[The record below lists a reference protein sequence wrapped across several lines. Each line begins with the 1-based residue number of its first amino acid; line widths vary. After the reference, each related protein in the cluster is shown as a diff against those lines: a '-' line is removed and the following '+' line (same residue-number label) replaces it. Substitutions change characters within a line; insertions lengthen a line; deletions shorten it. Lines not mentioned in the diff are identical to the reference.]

1 MAELDDDTD
10 LQAAEL
16 ALGLLTGEERA
27 TALRR
32 TIAEPAFADAVEA
45 WRLRMAPLLDGIAPV
60 TAPAGAWSGIERLI
74 DGASVLRAKL
84 ARWRAAT
91 LVSSAIAAGLAT
103 LLVLRPVPAP
113 PPAPAQVPQAQPMLA
128 QMVRT
133 DGEPILTAQYDPA
146 TGELRVRTDNMPNG
160 ERVPELWAIGSDGVP
175 HSMGI
180 VRLNG
185 ASARTADPAVRAM
198 LAEGMTI
205 AVTMEPQ
212 SPRPHA
218 APSGDIVGKTKLM
231 TV

>member
-16 ALGLLTGEERA
+16 ALGLLTGEDRA
-27 TALRR
+27 AALRR
-32 TIAEPAFADAVEA
+32 TVAEPAFADAVEA

-60 TAPAGAWSGIERLI
+60 AAPAGAWGGIERLV
-74 DGASVLRAKL
+74 DGASLLRAKL

-91 LVSSAIAAGLAT
+91 WVSSAIAAGLAA

-113 PPAPAQVPQAQPMLA
+113 APAPPAQAMLA
-128 QMVRT
+128 QMVDA
-133 DGEPILTAQYDPA
+133 DGNPLLTAQYDPVS
-146 TGELRVRTDNMPNG
+146 GELRVRTTNMPEG
-160 ERVPELWAIGSDGVP
+160 AHVPELWAIGSDGVP
-175 HSMGI
+175 HSLGI

-185 ASARTADPAVRAM
+185 ASAHTAAPAIRA
-198 LAEGMTI
+198 LLSDGMTI

-218 APSGDIVGKTKLM
+218 TPSGDVVAKTKLM

>member
-1 MAELDDDTD
+1 MAELDDETD

-16 ALGLLTGEERA
+16 ALGLLTGEDRA

-32 TIAEPAFADAVEA
+32 TVAEPAFADAVEA
-45 WRLRMAPLLDGIAPV
+45 WQLRMAPLLDGIAPV
-60 TAPAGAWSGIERLI
+60 TAPAGAWGGIERLI
-74 DGASVLRAKL
+74 DGAAVLRTKL

-91 LVSSAIAAGLAT
+91 WVSSAVAAGLAAV
-103 LLVLRPVPAP
+103 LVLRPVPVP
-113 PPAPAQVPQAQPMLA
+113 PPAPAPLPQAQPMLA
-128 QMVRT
+128 QMVDAT
-133 DGEPILTAQYDPA
+133 GNPLLTAQYDPA
-146 TGELRVRTDNMPNG
+146 SGELRVRTTNMPNG

-185 ASARTADPAVRAM
+185 ASAHTAAPAVRAM
-198 LAEGMTI
+198 LADGMTI

-218 APSGDIVGKTKLM
+218 TPTGDVVAKTKLM